1 MVGALIVVAVVSMLA
16 YSALSGDQLPSEEEK
31 PEQEEVI
38 VEQDEVGQDPVLTP
52 GGTPEDQL
60 PEE

>member
-16 YSALSGDQLPSEEEK
+16 YLALFGDQLPSEETQS
-31 PEQEEVI
+31 EQEEI
-38 VEQDEVGQDPVLTP
+38 VDPVLTP
-52 GGTPEDQL
+52 GGTPEDAGAPEDQPP

>member
-16 YSALSGDQLPSEEEK
+16 FSALFGDQPPSEETQ
-31 PEQEEVI
+31 PQ
-38 VEQDEVGQDPVLTP
+38 QDEIVDPVLTP
-52 GGTPEDQL
+52 AGTPDDAGAPEDQPS